1 MHESIGQDATNSQR
15 FCVIV
20 VDKKKKKKHVPTTKQ
35 ESFAKKGSEQRSIWP
50 WAARFR
56 QPITRT
62 IESAKSKRPPLWRLH
77 PILNNLQPQN
87 RSRMVF
93 VRTLFLKDTRLVYLD
108 CNSLEDCRNA
118 LTARSGVPPDQLIF
132 YKVSFT
138 SSFQAFCFKNS
149 GFSKADGN

>member
-1 MHESIGQDATNSQR
+1 
-15 FCVIV
+15 
-20 VDKKKKKKHVPTTKQ
+20 
-35 ESFAKKGSEQRSIWP
+35 
-50 WAARFR
+50 
-56 QPITRT
+56 
-62 IESAKSKRPPLWRLH
+62 
-77 PILNNLQPQN
+77 
-87 RSRMVF
+87 MVF

-149 GFSKADGN
+149 GFSKADRIFTIRFLYRCTIYCRASAVRLSKCAENKSLSFFLTGKYKFFSVVKSLGLLDYKRSKIK